1 MAKRGRPKKFKDR
14 AQLSVYLERSVL
26 RRLKQFRD
34 QLGKFHRKE
43 LTYGD
48 AIGALLAERK
58 GVRDDADDEG

>member
-26 RRLKQFRD
+26 RRLKRLRD
-34 QLGKFHRKE
+34 QLSKPNQRE

-48 AIGALLAERK
+48 VIGVLLGREE
-58 GVRDDADDEG
+58 VRDDADDEG